1 MRPPKFT
8 IKTRHRTQARRLGYI
23 IAPSKLTGKE
33 TGCILTE
40 TETKVAS
47 IGAKGYWDYASYLD
61 AEEKGKF
68 PKGYADEKR
77 KQYRARHSKEKT
89 TTQRTRLG
97 ILLIIFSGNC
107 LSLSYE

>member
-8 IKTRHRTQARRLGYI
+8 IKTRHRTQARRLGYM
-23 IAPSKLTGKE
+23 IAPSKLTGKKLDVFDRN
-33 TGCILTE
+33 GD
-40 TETKVAS
+40 KVAS

-77 KQYRARHSKEKT
+77 KQYRARHSKEKLQPKDT
-89 TTQRTRLG
+89 AGYLAYY
-97 ILLIIFSGNC
+97 ILW
-107 LSLSYE
+107 